1 MKLLLASFLHPDI
14 GDYVSGRVLYIDDAA
29 SEMRKAPFAQAEL
42 KAIGEAAETLVPLT
56 LSQSK
61 SSDLQNEIASANCIY
76 VASGDVFRL
85 LDVLKKTGADHAL
98 TEAVKQGKFYAGSSA
113 GAVVAGPSIEPASI
127 MDDSKTAPQL
137 TEYTGLNFI
146 PYVIVPHAQGTT
158 GPYSIEVISKTV
170 ETYGREWNLLLLRDG
185 QALFMDDEKSILCLL
200 YTSPS
205 PRDVEES
212 RMPSSA

>member
-14 GDYVSGRVLYIDDAA
+14 GDYISGRVLYIDDAA
-29 SEMRKAPFAQAEL
+29 SEMRQAPFAQAEL

-76 VASGDVFRL
+76 VASGEVFRL
-85 LDVLKKTGADHAL
+85 LNALRSTGADRLL
-98 TEAVKQGKFYAGSSA
+98 TDAVNQGKLYAGSSA
-113 GAVVAGPSIEPASI
+113 GAIIAGPSIEPASI
-127 MDDSKTAPQL
+127 MDDPKTAPQL
-137 TEYTGLNFI
+137 TDYTGLNLT
-146 PYVIVPHAQGTT
+146 PHVIVPHAQGTT

-185 QALFMDDEKSILCLL
+185 QALFMEDEKSILI
-200 YTSPS
+200 
-205 PRDVEES
+205 
-212 RMPSSA
+212 

>member
-1 MKLLLASFLHPDI
+1 MKLLLASFLHPNI

-29 SEMRKAPFAQAEL
+29 SEMRRAPFAQAEL

-76 VASGDVFRL
+76 VASGEVFRL
-85 LDVLKKTGADHAL
+85 LNSLRSTGADRLL
-98 TEAVKQGKFYAGSSA
+98 TDAVNQGKLYAGSSA
-113 GAVVAGPSIEPASI
+113 GAIIAGPSIEPASI
-127 MDDSKTAPQL
+127 MDDPKTAPQL
-137 TEYTGLNFI
+137 TEYTGLNFT
-146 PYVIVPHAQGTT
+146 PHVIVPHAQGTT

-185 QALFMDDEKSILCLL
+185 QALFMDDEKSILI
-200 YTSPS
+200 
-205 PRDVEES
+205 
-212 RMPSSA
+212 

>member
-14 GDYVSGRVLYIDDAA
+14 GDYISGRVLYIDDAA

-42 KAIGEAAETLVPLT
+42 KTIGEAAETLVPLT

-76 VASGDVFRL
+76 VASGEVFRL
-85 LDVLKKTGADHAL
+85 LNSLRSTGADRLL
-98 TEAVKQGKFYAGSSA
+98 TDAVNQGKLYAGSSA

-127 MDDSKTAPQL
+127 MDDPKTAPQL
-137 TEYTGLNFI
+137 TDYTGLNFT
-146 PYVIVPHAQGTT
+146 PHAIVPHAQGTT

-170 ETYGREWNLLLLRDG
+170 ETYGRKWNLLLLRDG
-185 QALFMDDEKSILCLL
+185 QALFMDDEKSILI
-200 YTSPS
+200 
-205 PRDVEES
+205 
-212 RMPSSA
+212 

>member
-1 MKLLLASFLHPDI
+1 
-14 GDYVSGRVLYIDDAA
+14 
-29 SEMRKAPFAQAEL
+29 MRKAPFAQAEL

-76 VASGDVFRL
+76 VASGEVFRL
-85 LDVLKKTGADHAL
+85 LNALRSTGADRLL
-98 TEAVKQGKFYAGSSA
+98 TDAVNQGKLYAGSSA

-127 MDDSKTAPQL
+127 MDDPKTAPQL
-137 TEYTGLNFI
+137 TDYTGLNFT
-146 PYVIVPHAQGTT
+146 PHAIVPHAQGTT

-185 QALFMDDEKSILCLL
+185 QALLVDDEKSILI
-200 YTSPS
+200 
-205 PRDVEES
+205 
-212 RMPSSA
+212 

>member
-76 VASGDVFRL
+76 VASGEVFRL
-85 LDVLKKTGADHAL
+85 LNALRSTGADRLL
-98 TEAVKQGKFYAGSSA
+98 TDAVNQGKLYAGSSA
-113 GAVVAGPSIEPASI
+113 GAIIAGPSIEPASI
-127 MDDSKTAPQL
+127 MDDPKTAPQL
-137 TEYTGLNFI
+137 TDYTGLNLTSH
-146 PYVIVPHAQGTT
+146 VIVPHAQGTT
-158 GPYSIEVISKTV
+158 GPYSIEIISKTV
-170 ETYGREWNLLLLRDG
+170 QTYGREWNLLLLRDG
-185 QALFMDDEKSILCLL
+185 QALLVDDEKSILI
-200 YTSPS
+200 
-205 PRDVEES
+205 
-212 RMPSSA
+212 

>member
-14 GDYVSGRVLYIDDAA
+14 GDYISGRVLYIDDAA
-29 SEMRKAPFAQAEL
+29 SEMRKAPFARAEL

-56 LSQSK
+56 LSQSN

-85 LDVLKKTGADHAL
+85 LDVLKKTGADRAL

-137 TEYTGLNFI
+137 TEYTGLNFT

-185 QALFMDDEKSILCLL
+185 QALFIDDEKSILI
-200 YTSPS
+200 
-205 PRDVEES
+205 
-212 RMPSSA
+212 